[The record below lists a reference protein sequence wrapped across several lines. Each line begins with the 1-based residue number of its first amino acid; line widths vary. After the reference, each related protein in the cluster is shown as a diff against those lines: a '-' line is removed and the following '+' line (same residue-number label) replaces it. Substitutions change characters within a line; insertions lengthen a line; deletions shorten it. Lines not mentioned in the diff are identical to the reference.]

1 MFGQVQNSR
10 AAKLRTGLILI
21 VPTCIILAI
30 INLYPFFYALY
41 LSFHKYNL
49 TRVAKGA
56 KFIGFGNYAAAFS
69 DPRFI
74 NSVVRTLIIVIAAV
88 TIEFILGFA
97 LAFVLNSK
105 LRGMDTIRKLSIA
118 PVTVMPVVSALI
130 WFYILNQR
138 YGIVNW
144 ALGLAGIPAQPWLTN
159 PALATLSIVI
169 ADVWQWTPFIM
180 LVILAGLN
188 ALPEYVYEAAQIDG
202 LSDWQQFRWVTLP
215 LLMPVI
221 LIIIL
226 LRLMDAFKLFDLPYV
241 MTQGGPAGATE
252 TLSYYIYIQAFQFFE
267 IGRAAAFAIL
277 MLILIII
284 ISQIFVRRLYKE
296 EEATAA

>member
-1 MFGQVQNSR
+1 MFGRIQNSR

-21 VPTCIILAI
+21 VPSCVLLAL

-41 LSFHKYNL
+41 LSFHRYNL
-49 TRVAKGA
+49 ARVAKGA
-56 KFIGFGNYAAAFS
+56 KFIGFGNYGAAFS
-69 DPRFI
+69 DPRFV
-74 NSVVRTLIIVIAAV
+74 NSIVRTFIIVIAAV
-88 TIEFILGFA
+88 AIEFVLGFA
-97 LAFVLNSK
+97 MAFVLNSK
-105 LRGMDTIRKLSIA
+105 LRGMNTIRKIAIA

-144 ALGLAGIPAQPWLTN
+144 GLGLVGISAQPWLTD
-159 PALATLSIVI
+159 PTLATLSIII

-188 ALPEYVYEAAQIDG
+188 ALPEYAYEAAQIDG
-202 LSDWQQFRWVTLP
+202 LSEWQQFKWVTLP

-221 LIIIL
+221 LIVVL
-226 LRLMDAFKLFDLPYV
+226 LRIMDAFKLFDLPYV
-241 MTQGGPAGATE
+241 MTQGGPAGTTE

-267 IGRAAAFAIL
+267 IGKAAAFAIIMLL
-277 MLILIII
+277 MIWI
-284 ISQIFVRRLYKE
+284 ISQVFVRRLYKE